1 MRCARQCD
9 SEHALTRTRLQHA
22 AKERAALLAEKRAI
36 FRRNDAV
43 IRGVLGNARGSVLRA
58 WLRMA
63 LNLTHLPRIYAVHWA
78 RCGAAA
84 GARGARAA
92 LRCTAVALPRLV
104 LAALLCALTYLAYWA
119 MQD

>member
-1 MRCARQCD
+1 M
-9 SEHALTRTRLQHA
+9 
-22 AKERAALLAEKRAI
+22 
-36 FRRNDAV
+36 
-43 IRGVLGNARGSVLRA
+43 LGGARGSVLRA

-78 RCGAAA
+78 RCSAQA
-84 GARGARAA
+84 GARGARAV
-92 LRCTAVALPRLV
+92 LRGTAVALPRLV